1 MTAGTF
7 VLSEDIACT
16 YMDLD
21 ALIETAG
28 LTDKQY
34 VLLMQMMDG
43 YSIAD
48 ISSVSGKDRKTLT
61 ESFNSAVKKICL
73 RNLENWKTVYAE

>member
-1 MTAGTF
+1 M
-7 VLSEDIACT
+7 SEDITCT
-16 YMDLD
+16 YVDLD
-21 ALIETAG
+21 TLIETAG

-34 VLLMQMMDG
+34 VLIMQMMDG
-43 YSIAD
+43 YSISD
-48 ISSVSGKDRKTLT
+48 ISFISGRDRKTLT